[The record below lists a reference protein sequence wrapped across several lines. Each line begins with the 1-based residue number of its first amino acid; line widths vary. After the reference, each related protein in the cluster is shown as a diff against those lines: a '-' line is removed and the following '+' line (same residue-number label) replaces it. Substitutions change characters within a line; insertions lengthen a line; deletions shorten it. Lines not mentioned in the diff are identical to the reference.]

1 MEKRIYSPED
11 RDRIY
16 RQCLEAYGDL
26 AQMDMAIEEMSEL
39 MKALLK
45 WRRATQN
52 LQAKGILRTNI
63 VEEIAD
69 VKIMM
74 RQMELLFDCEE
85 EVASWIDHKV
95 ERQVGRLSE
104 LSRKEGNG

>member
-1 MEKRIYSPED
+1 MEKKKYSPKEKD
-11 RDRIY
+11 QIY
-16 RQCLEAYGDL
+16 RQCLDRYGEA

-39 MKALLK
+39 TKALLK
-45 WRRATQN
+45 WRRAARDI
-52 LQAKGILRTNI
+52 QAKGILRTNVI
-63 VEEIAD
+63 EEIAD

-85 EVASWIDHKV
+85 EVTGWVDCKV

-104 LSRKEGNG
+104 TPKKGATA